1 MLCYISEKMFAILH
15 MFMILIVKV
24 MNELVHV
31 LILNT
36 LEKYN
41 NCVKNKLVKI

>member
-1 MLCYISEKMFAILH
+1 MLYYISEKMFAILN
-15 MFMILIVKV
+15 MFMILKVKV
-24 MNELVHV
+24 MSELV

-41 NCVKNKLVKI
+41 NCVRNKLVKI

>member
-1 MLCYISEKMFAILH
+1 MLYCISEKMSAILN

-24 MNELVHV
+24 RSELV

-41 NCVKNKLVKI
+41 NCVRNKLVKI

>member
-1 MLCYISEKMFAILH
+1 MLYCISEKMSAILN

-24 MNELVHV
+24 MSELV

-41 NCVKNKLVKI
+41 NCVRNKLVKI